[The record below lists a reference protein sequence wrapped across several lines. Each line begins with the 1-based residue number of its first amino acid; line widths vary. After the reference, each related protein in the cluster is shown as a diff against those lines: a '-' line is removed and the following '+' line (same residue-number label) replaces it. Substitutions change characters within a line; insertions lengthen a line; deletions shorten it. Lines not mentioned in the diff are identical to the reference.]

1 MTDHDFVAA
10 MAVGIPRITRSTRIG
25 PGLATGRFRLPRPSR
40 GQESIRRAPATNS
53 SHCSVLEGKQLLSG
67 AVEFLRYVLCNFD
80 LPLLTVLLEGKSPF
94 RDSSRSPNDG
104 SPLTHSIPAETQQ
117 QRLSRNADRLQL
129 FRRRN
134 DKSDCCLVP
143 FAIRH
148 PAVGPNRLD
157 FVKKPATEF
166 SQQALSNHFSP
177 CVRPPLAEEGDNSK
191 PQCHYSGHDG
201 SYCRP
206 SVPIRKAI
214 WAQHPALSDAIP
226 HAHSLIPLW
235 IRGHSGM
242 ARAPEVRRA

>member
-1 MTDHDFVAA
+1 MTDHDFFAA
-10 MAVGIPRITRSTRIG
+10 MAVDIPRIARPTRIG
-25 PGLATGRFRLPRPSR
+25 LDLATGRFMLPGHSR
-40 GQESIRRAPATNS
+40 GQESIRRAPAANS
-53 SHCSVLEGKQLLSG
+53 SHCSVLEEKQLLSG

-104 SPLTHSIPAETQQ
+104 SPLTHSIPAKTQQ

-129 FRRRN
+129 FGRRN

-143 FAIRH
+143 IAMRH
-148 PAVGPNRLD
+148 PGVGPNRLD

-166 SQQALSNHFSP
+166 AQQALSNHFSP

-201 SYCRP
+201 SYRRP

-214 WAQHPALSDAIP
+214 WAQHPTLSDAIQ

-235 IRGHSGM
+235 TRRHSAT
-242 ARAPEVRRA
+242 ARAPEVCSA